1 MNIHYGPVTELQ
13 VDAIVNA
20 ANTQLRHGG
29 GVAAAIVRAGGRTIQ
44 EESDRIGWC
53 DLGKAVATGAGNLK
67 ARYVIH
73 VPTIDYTRGRRA
85 GLDDIYEGT
94 RSALQL
100 CRDLGLKSVGFP
112 AVGRGHR
119 RRAGARGGGGDGARN
134 RRVSRHR
141 EHAMRLLAR
150 GPGGRGGTEGAV
162 SGPHREWRR
171 STRR

>member
-1 MNIHYGPVTELQ
+1 MKVHYGAVTELE

-29 GVAAAIVRAGGRTIQ
+29 GVAAAIVRAGGRVIQ

-53 DLGKAVATGAGNLK
+53 DLGKAVATGAGSLK

-73 VPTIDYTRGRRA
+73 VPTIDYTRGHRA

-100 CRDLGLKSVGFP
+100 CRDLGLKSAGFP
-112 AVGRGHR
+112 LLGAGIVGVAAREVAAAMARAIDEFPDIESTVCAYSRADREAVEGLS
-119 RRAGARGGGGDGARN
+119 AR
-134 RRVSRHR
+134 
-141 EHAMRLLAR
+141 
-150 GPGGRGGTEGAV
+150 
-162 SGPHREWRR
+162 
-171 STRR
+171 